1 MNKKKTKTKLQK
13 ISNDKQRL
21 RKELE
26 LIGVDPYAYRLIDK
40 GVSLNI
46 KLSSLS
52 CGQANIIK
60 QEALACGMDAAVAR
74 GTVNCSVNET
84 DVLMLGNINSFK
96 KLVKKLS
103 IQPFGLN
110 EIAEDISY
118 FLFEQ
123 NYNYLKVKN
132 IFLDL
137 KEPLIMGILNTTPD
151 SFSDGGKYI
160 DKTSIEKRLI
170 HFKENNVNL
179 VDIGGESSR
188 PGAKPVSVDE
198 EIKRIDEAV
207 EIALSMDMI
216 VSVDTYK
223 PQVAEYVL
231 KKGVHIINDITGLK
245 NSVEVAELCA
255 KYNAG
260 ICLMHMQ
267 GTPETM
273 QNNPKYDNVIKNIYD
288 FLYDSVEKAKE
299 AGINF
304 DGIIIDPGFGFGKTL
319 ENNYYI
325 LNYLDEFL
333 SLKCPILSG
342 VSRKS
347 MIGKITEESPEERIL
362 SSKLVEILT
371 LIKGANIIRTHDVA
385 EANKMLKIYNKYV
398 SVIK

>member
-123 NYNYLKVKN
+123 NYNYLKIKN

-371 LIKGANIIRTHDVA
+371 LLKGANIIRTHDVA

>member
-123 NYNYLKVKN
+123 NYNYLKIKN